1 MYINQAF
8 ELSMVLDRDRFD
20 KVLNRTGYL
29 EETDGWYID
38 RSFAVKGIL
47 VKYRDSQYKKSEA
60 NHPSGADL

>member
-38 RSFAVKGIL
+38 SSFAVKGIL
-47 VKYRDSQYKKSEA
+47 VKYRDSQYEKKVRDRKSVV
-60 NHPSGADL
+60 